1 MTCRE
6 ARALAIENARCGC
19 AVPDPHFATCAE
31 CARFLRAQQ
40 ALRAAF
46 AVLSREAPAP
56 PDLEARLLYQFD
68 ARRAARPV
76 RWALPAAAALAA
88 ALALA
93 AIVMHRPAATP
104 RLAAEPFIE
113 IPYIAPLAP
122 YERAS
127 IVRMDVPVSA
137 LIAAGFDVHATDTG
151 AALRV
156 DVLFGQDGRAHAIRP
171 VSDSNSDRRVI
182 Q

>member
-1 MTCRE
+1 MTCKE
-6 ARALAIENARCGC
+6 ARAVAIEYARRGY
-19 AVPDPHFATCAE
+19 AVPHPHFAKCAE
-31 CARFLRAQQ
+31 CARFLRTQQ
-40 ALRAAF
+40 ALHAAF
-46 AVLSREAPAP
+46 AALSREALPDAP
-56 PDLEARLLYQFD
+56 PDLEARLLNQFD
-68 ARRAARPV
+68 ARRAARPF

-88 ALALA
+88 ALAIA
-93 AIVMHRPAATP
+93 AIVIHRPP

-171 VSDSNSDRRVI
+171 VSPNQI
-182 Q
+182 GE